1 MEPEHPVAFVDPR
14 GVPATEPLPYELS
27 DPLRD
32 GAVIALMANGF
43 PDSVAFLDA
52 VADAVG
58 ERLPTVAFARF
69 DKGNAS
75 RLADEAMLTEV
86 AGTCT
91 AVIAAYGH

>member
-1 MEPEHPVAFVDPR
+1 MVTFVDPR
-14 GVPATEPLPYELS
+14 GVPGAATLPYTLN
-27 DPLRD
+27 DPLEP

-43 PDSVAFLDA
+43 PDSATFLDHI
-52 VADAVG
+52 ADAIG
-58 ERLPTVAFARF
+58 TRLPDVGFARF

-75 RLADEAMLTEV
+75 RLADDAMLDDV